1 MKEIKRATENK
12 NYLLCKTSVRESIE
26 DEFNSGD
33 LRVSHRSEEELMII
47 NDFLNYLR
55 SFLDYSDAFYS
66 SILPM
71 LEVHTLDKMTV
82 LAAEGEI
89 GTDAF
94 WLQSGYGRYFIRKVD
109 GEGLPLE
116 VTIDFCKPGKVMVI
130 PVNSNFN
137 LQLARGAVII
147 LLPKDYFER
156 LKLNAPVVEELRNK
170 ILDFEKQDFLEKM
183 SMVNMKP
190 REKYQEF
197 LGFFGVE
204 IEQYFAVKHI
214 ASYLGMQPSF
224 LSRLRGENFK
234 RKSE

>member
-12 NYLLCKTSVRESIE
+12 NYLLCKTLVGESIE
-26 DEFNSGD
+26 NELNSVD
-33 LRVSHRSEEELMII
+33 LRASDRSEEELMIV
-47 NDFLNYLR
+47 NEFLNYLR
-55 SFLDYSDAFYS
+55 SFLDYSDTFYS
-66 SILPM
+66 TILP
-71 LEVHTLDKMTV
+71 TTV
-82 LAAEGEI
+82 LAAEGGL
-89 GTDAF
+89 GTAAF
-94 WLQSGYGRYFIRKVD
+94 WLQSGYGRYFVRKVD

-147 LLPKDYFER
+147 LLPKDYFEL
-156 LKLNAPVVEELRNK
+156 LKLNAPEVEELRNK

-234 RKSE
+234 RKSD